1 MYRLIL
7 ITIITL
13 TLVSGNVF
21 DRTLK
26 TSSRLEEST
35 INGIMPKMNSLCSTT
50 DEVHIYNMYI
60 FPILSM
66 LSKR

>member
-26 TSSRLEEST
+26 TSNRLGGF
-35 INGIMPKMNSLCSTT
+35 IIIGILLMTLKFRGTMR
-50 DEVHIYNMYI
+50 
-60 FPILSM
+60 M
-66 LSKR
+66 LRPVFQDFR